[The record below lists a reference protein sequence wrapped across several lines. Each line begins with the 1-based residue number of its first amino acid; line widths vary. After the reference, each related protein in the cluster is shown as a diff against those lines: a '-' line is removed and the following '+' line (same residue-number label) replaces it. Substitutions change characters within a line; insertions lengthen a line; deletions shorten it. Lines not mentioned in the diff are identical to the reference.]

1 MLRGGE
7 GAVEQSTT
15 MSLQGE
21 AETMLSIWK
30 VILWKFVQNWI
41 NKKTCGKRKR
51 NLISHR
57 KKGVEN

>member
-7 GAVEQSTT
+7 VDEAIKT

-41 NKKTCGKRKR
+41 NKKTCGKR
-51 NLISHR
+51 I
-57 KKGVEN
+57 KKF